1 MFSKIAESQRGDSRI
16 KTLII
21 LLFIV
26 SVIYLG
32 YKFIPVYIDYY
43 RVKNMFAS
51 ELNTG
56 RDMPVEYIEENV
68 KRKIKEL
75 SLPVPEDAVTVEK
88 VDSIIKI
95 YATYNV
101 VIRFPLDYYTELTF
115 SPYVEKEFK

>member
-1 MFSKIAESQRGDSRI
+1 MFSRIAEGERGDSRI
-16 KTLII
+16 RNLII
-21 LLFIV
+21 LFV
-26 SVIYLG
+26 VVVVVYAG

-51 ELNTG
+51 ELNTA
-56 RDMPVEYIEENV
+56 RDMPIDYIEGNV
-68 KRKIKEL
+68 KRKIAEL

-88 VDSIIKI
+88 VDALVKI

-101 VIRFPLDYYTELTF
+101 VIQFPLDYYIELTF

>member
-1 MFSKIAESQRGDSRI
+1 MFFRIVESQRGDSRI
-16 KTLII
+16 KKLII

-26 SVIYLG
+26 SVVYLG

-88 VDSIIKI
+88 VDSTIKI

-101 VIRFPLDYYTELTF
+101 VITFPLDYSTELKF

>member
-1 MFSKIAESQRGDSRI
+1 MFFIVGEGQRGDSRV

-21 LLFIV
+21 LIFIL
-26 SVIYLG
+26 VITYMG

-43 RVKNMFAS
+43 RVRNMFAS

-56 RDMPVEYIEENV
+56 RDMPIEFIEENI
-68 KRKIKEL
+68 KRKIREIP
-75 SLPVPEDAVTVEK
+75 LPLPENAVTVEK
-88 VDSIIKI
+88 IDSLIKI

-101 VIRFPLDYYTELTF
+101 VIEFPLGYYTELTF

>member
-1 MFSKIAESQRGDSRI
+1 MFSRTVENQKGNSRI
-16 KTLII
+16 KTLLI
-21 LLFIV
+21 LLFVGVIV
-26 SVIYLG
+26 YLG

-43 RVKNMFAS
+43 RVRNMFAA

-68 KRKIKEL
+68 KRKIKDL

-88 VDSIIKI
+88 VDSVIKI

-101 VIRFPLDYYTELTF
+101 VITFPLDYYTELTF

>member
-1 MFSKIAESQRGDSRI
+1 MFSRTGENQKGNSRI
-16 KTLII
+16 KNLI
-21 LLFIV
+21 LLLVTAAIV
-26 SVIYLG
+26 YTG

-43 RVKNMFAS
+43 RVRNIFAA

-56 RDMPVEYIEENV
+56 RDMPIEYIEDNL

-75 SLPVPEDAVTVEK
+75 SLPVPEDAITVER
-88 VDSIIKI
+88 VDSVIKI

-101 VIRFPLDYYTELTF
+101 VITFPLDYYIELTF

>member
-1 MFSKIAESQRGDSRI
+1 MFSKIAEGQRGDSRI

-26 SVIYLG
+26 SIVYLG
-32 YKFIPVYIDYY
+32 YKFVPVYIDYY

-56 RDMPVEYIEENV
+56 RDMPVEYIEGNV
-68 KRKIKEL
+68 KRKVKEL

-88 VDSIIKI
+88 IDSIIKI

-101 VIRFPLDYYTELTF
+101 VITFPLDYYTELTF